1 MIDRPGRAWCGVALA
16 LGLGSAIVAA
26 VPSAVALST
35 ALDWQPALAWRQPWR
50 AWSAAF
56 VHYSALHLAAN
67 ACGLALAAALGW
79 TMRAPPRLA
88 LAWLAA
94 WPLTQL
100 GLLAQPALLHYGGLS
115 GVLHAG
121 VAVAALHLAWR
132 GARGERW
139 IGAVLLAGLALKV
152 ISEAPWGAPLRY
164 PAGWDIAVAPAA
176 HACGLVAGVLC
187 VIAAE
192 AAWGAFGNSALR
204 TRVASGG

>member
-1 MIDRPGRAWCGVALA
+1 MLNHPGRAWCAVALVLA
-16 LGLGSAIVAA
+16 LGTALA
-26 VPSAVALST
+26 VIAPTT
-35 ALDWQPALAWRQPWR
+35 ALDWQPPLAWREPWR
-50 AWSAAF
+50 AWTAAF

-67 ACGLALAAALGW
+67 AAGLLLVAALGLVA
-79 TMRAPPRLA
+79 RAPLRLA

-132 GARGERW
+132 GGRGERW
-139 IGAVLLAGLALKV
+139 IGAALLAGLVLKV
-152 ISEAPWGAPLRY
+152 ASEAPWGAPLRH

-176 HACGLVAGVLC
+176 HACGLAAGLLCAGV
-187 VIAAE
+187 
-192 AAWGAFGNSALR
+192 ALVWR
-204 TRVASGG
+204 GGRSTR